1 MVSNVKKRLY
11 LLCVYLGALFLVA
24 GTVLHY
30 LQHFSGT
37 IFLLPGTAESLV
49 FCSADGAV
57 RLGAAQR
64 GVPPEMLLFVNPRSV
79 EALRADQ
86 SYDSAVM
93 PFSLRLDSVDVLKER
108 EPREVLHIEGPG
120 VKRREVVRP
129 GTRLTLGADSLE
141 MNSIGP
147 WEGLVRDPRGQ
158 AMAAIEVPGGSTPRA
173 FLESGRVYTLQP
185 DLAVCFLWHASEAE
199 ARKAFVPELSGVPGA
214 RWGVR
219 DGQAIQWFENFFP
232 GTGAVLLDG
241 TRVTMSRFSRE
252 EGTIMLAFERSAGRE
267 MKVVKA
273 NGPEGNAPVVYED
286 PAATGRVLYLHSWRE
301 DRAIGRL
308 LSRGAPAKEIELGI
322 GSGGAPVVLRQI
334 MQQALAVPAGTVRA
348 AQIRIGETSLVL
360 REGLAETVG
369 EYRLRY
375 QMEALPPD
383 ARYHISTLDSGG
395 ASLAE
400 HTLESGETLRAGVW
414 IFKLSEENP
423 FAPRG
428 VALTAERRSSG
439 IGEMLGLGLLVLGSF
454 GLVLVRVA

>member
-1 MVSNVKKRLY
+1 
-11 LLCVYLGALFLVA
+11 
-24 GTVLHY
+24 
-30 LQHFSGT
+30 
-37 IFLLPGTAESLV
+37 
-49 FCSADGAV
+49 
-57 RLGAAQR
+57 
-64 GVPPEMLLFVNPRSV
+64 
-79 EALRADQ
+79 
-86 SYDSAVM
+86 
-93 PFSLRLDSVDVLKER
+93 
-108 EPREVLHIEGPG
+108 
-120 VKRREVVRP
+120 
-129 GTRLTLGADSLE
+129 
-141 MNSIGP
+141 
-147 WEGLVRDPRGQ
+147 
-158 AMAAIEVPGGSTPRA
+158 
-173 FLESGRVYTLQP
+173 
-185 DLAVCFLWHASEAE
+185 
-199 ARKAFVPELSGVPGA
+199 
-214 RWGVR
+214 
-219 DGQAIQWFENFFP
+219 
-232 GTGAVLLDG
+232 
-241 TRVTMSRFSRE
+241 
-252 EGTIMLAFERSAGRE
+252 MLAFERSAGRE